1 MKDSVKAPEIS
12 ACHATTQ
19 PSTLLPP
26 HLWPYGRWS
35 LSVGE
40 VGRGKEKIME
50 EMVVGVEGMEYINH
64 QYLKKPKSQLNSE
77 IKCQLD
83 NCIFFMQ

>member
-12 ACHATTQ
+12 ACHATAQ
-19 PSTLLPP
+19 PSPPPPP

-40 VGRGKEKIME
+40 AGRGKEKSIG
-50 EMVVGVEGMEYINH
+50 EMVVGVEGREFIIHIYH
-64 QYLKKPKSQLNSE
+64 QYIKKS
-77 IKCQLD
+77 
-83 NCIFFMQ
+83 